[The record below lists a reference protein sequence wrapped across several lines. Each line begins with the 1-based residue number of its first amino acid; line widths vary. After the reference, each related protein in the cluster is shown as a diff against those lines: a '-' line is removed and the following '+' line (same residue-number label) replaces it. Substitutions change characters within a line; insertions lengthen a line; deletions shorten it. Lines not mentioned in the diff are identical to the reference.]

1 MKNEKNQW
9 IFMSLNVTFFMFAY
23 NVSYFLQ
30 RLMQAQ
36 YNLSYIKVISL
47 FYLIIISF
55 SLGCIPLAYIK
66 YPRFKKR
73 EFVWPQIKR
82 NKIILMSI
90 SFIMNILVMFV
101 FIYKSIMQLQLPCS
115 ATLLL
120 DSMIFMLA
128 YGIGIAE
135 IYVIEFICKK
145 VDQKAEAYGDN
156 REKEETFRGIVAG
169 IIVLCCAVITF
180 IPPYIAYI
188 YS

>member
-1 MKNEKNQW
+1 MENQKNQW

-55 SLGCIPLAYIK
+55 SLACIPLAFIK

-90 SFIMNILVMFV
+90 SFIMNVLVMFI
-101 FIYKSIMQLQLPCS
+101 FIYKAIAQLQLPYS
-115 ATLLL
+115 HTLLL
-120 DSMIFMLA
+120 DSIFFMFA
-128 YGIGIAE
+128 YGLGIAE
-135 IYVIEFICKK
+135 IYIVDFICKK
-145 VDQKAEAYGDN
+145 VDKKAAAYGDN
-156 REKEETFRGIVAG
+156 REKEETFRGIVTG
-169 IIVLCCAVITF
+169 IIVLLCAVITF

-188 YS
+188 SS